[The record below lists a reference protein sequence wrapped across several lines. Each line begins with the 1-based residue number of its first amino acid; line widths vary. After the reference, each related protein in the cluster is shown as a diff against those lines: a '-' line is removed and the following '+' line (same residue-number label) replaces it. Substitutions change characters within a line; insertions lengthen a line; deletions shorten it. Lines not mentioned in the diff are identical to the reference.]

1 MHTTRPPESRG
12 TAGQMEGRRLG
23 ALEGRIAIITGG
35 GRGLGREHALLFAA
49 EGAKVVVNDLGSGID
64 GSGCDVTPAQQVADE
79 IKAAGGEAI
88 ANADDVADWDGAR
101 RLVDQA
107 VETFG
112 DLHVLVNNA
121 GILRDRTLANM
132 TEQEWDDVVRVHMKG
147 HFCPMHWAAAYWR
160 AQAKAGTQVNAAVV
174 NTSSGS
180 GLHGNAGQ
188 VNYSAAK
195 AGIAAMS
202 VVAARE
208 LGRYGVRVNTIA
220 PIARTRLMATV
231 AGVRDRIEPPRRPGE
246 FDAWGPGNISPLVAY
261 LATADCSF
269 TGQVFSVH
277 GGSVGLYQGW
287 TLARRAEKDQRWEI
301 GELRAALADFP
312 PGPPEFE
319 VG

>member
-1 MHTTRPPESRG
+1 M
-12 TAGQMEGRRLG
+12 G
-23 ALEGRIAIITGG
+23 ALEGRVAIITGA

-64 GSGCDVTPAQQVADE
+64 GSGHDLTLAQQVVDE
-79 IKAAGGEAI
+79 VKAAGGEAI
-88 ANADDVADWDGAR
+88 ANGDDIADWEGAR

-107 VETFG
+107 IETFG

-121 GILRDRTLANM
+121 GILRDRMLVNM
-132 TEQEWDDVVRVHMKG
+132 TEQEWDDVIKVHMKG
-147 HFCPMHWAAAYWR
+147 HFCSTRWAAVHWR
-160 AQAKAGTQVNAAVV
+160 ARAKAGGRVNAAVI

-180 GLHGNAGQ
+180 GLHGNASQ
-188 VNYSAAK
+188 ANYSAAK

-208 LGRYGVRVNTIA
+208 LGRYGVRVNAIA
-220 PIARTRLMATV
+220 PLARTRLMATV
-231 AGVRDRIEPPRRPGE
+231 AGMGDRIEQPDDLGE
-246 FDAWGPGNISPLVAY
+246 FDVWGPGNVSPLVAY
-261 LATADCSF
+261 LATADCPF

-287 TLARRAEKDQRWEI
+287 TVARRAEKDRRWEI
-301 GELRAALADFP
+301 GELQAALKEFP
-312 PGPPEFE
+312 AGPPAFE

>member
-1 MHTTRPPESRG
+1 
-12 TAGQMEGRRLG
+12 LG
-23 ALEGRIAIITGG
+23 SLEGRVAIITGA

-64 GSGCDVTPAQQVADE
+64 GSGRDVTTAQQVVKE
-79 IKAAGGEAI
+79 IRAAGGDAI
-88 ANADDVADWDGAR
+88 ASSDDAADWEGAR

-121 GILRDRTLANM
+121 GILRDRMLVNM
-132 TEQEWDDVVRVHMKG
+132 TEQEWDDVVKVHMKG
-147 HFCPMHWAAAYWR
+147 HFCPMRWAAAHWR
-160 AQAKAGTQVNAAVV
+160 ARAKAGARVNAAVV

-188 VNYSAAK
+188 TNYSAAK

-208 LGRYGVRVNTIA
+208 LGRYGVRVNAIA
-220 PIARTRLMATV
+220 PLARTRLMATV
-231 AGVRDRIEPPRRPGE
+231 AGMGERTEQPDEPGE
-246 FDAWGPGNISPLVAY
+246 FDVWGPGNVSPLVAY
-261 LATADCSF
+261 LATADCQF

-277 GGSVGLYQGW
+277 GGSIGLYQGW
-287 TLARRAEKDQRWEI
+287 TIAQRAEKDRRWEI
-301 GELRAALADFP
+301 GELQAALKEFP
-312 PGPPEFE
+312 PGPPEFD